1 MQKPGSL
8 KDTQGILRHASVKT
22 TGDIYVQL
30 IDASVQQSV
39 NLCPAAVLD
48 RWQGSVEDM
57 VNRTQYHAS
66 EQFLS
71 ARRWRI
77 RYLPVPPPP
86 RFATSLRA
94 APGNCVTCLVR
105 MQRRSSAGERR

>member
-1 MQKPGSL
+1 M
-8 KDTQGILRHASVKT
+8 
-22 TGDIYVQL
+22 
-30 IDASVQQSV
+30 
-39 NLCPAAVLD
+39 PAAVLD
-48 RWQGSVEDM
+48 RWQGSFEDM

-94 APGNCVTCLVR
+94 APGQLRHMPGPNAAPFVGWRASMTDEQWVDWNALSDGAWYDAVQR
-105 MQRRSSAGERR
+105 DFGLDARRS